1 VRRFLRPVAAAL
13 VCSFAAAA
21 SGCVNRDTAVAT
33 PAALLHR
40 EAVPLG
46 SAADVTLRF
55 HVPSNA
61 AFPAGTHRVLMR
73 LLFDDG
79 NVMASYDHDP
89 PVPMEQ
95 WEPGKAITYTRR
107 MLLPEVPYV
116 GDVPLVVG
124 LASSSGT
131 RLLLTGK
138 DVGDRMYEVAT
149 VKLHAERTLLVHEE
163 GWHRREGPPTE
174 TGHRWTHAKATMTF
188 RNPRRDSVL
197 HVRLSGQPDVFPV
210 PPHVSILIGERVVQR
225 VSVTSSETDYEVAL
239 NAAAFGADDD
249 LVLTF
254 AVDETFVPA
263 LVGRGVDR
271 RELGFRVHHVFLD
284 TR

>member
-1 VRRFLRPVAAAL
+1 MPRLLRIAAAAI
-13 VCSFAAAA
+13 VCSVAAAA
-21 SGCVNRDTAVAT
+21 SGCINRDTAVAT

-61 AFPAGTHRVLMR
+61 AFHGPHRVLMR

-79 NVMASYDHDP
+79 HVMASYDHDP
-89 PVPMEQ
+89 PVPTEQ
-95 WEPGKAITYTRR
+95 WEPGKAITYTQRI
-107 MLLPEVPYV
+107 LLPEVPYV
-116 GDVPLVVG
+116 GEAPLVVG
-124 LASSSGT
+124 LASSSGK

-163 GWHRREGPPTE
+163 GWHRREGPPVE
-174 TGHRWTHAKATMTF
+174 TGFRWTRARATMTF
-188 RNPRRDSVL
+188 RNPRRDCVL
-197 HVRLSGQPDVFPV
+197 HLRLSGQPDVFPT
-210 PPHVSILIGERVVQR
+210 PPHISILIGDRIVQR
-225 VSVTSSETDYEVAL
+225 VPVTSSETDYEVAL
-239 NAAAFGADDD
+239 NAAAFGAGDD

-254 AVDETFVPA
+254 AVDRTFVPV

-271 RELGFRVHHVFLD
+271 RELGFRVHHVFLE